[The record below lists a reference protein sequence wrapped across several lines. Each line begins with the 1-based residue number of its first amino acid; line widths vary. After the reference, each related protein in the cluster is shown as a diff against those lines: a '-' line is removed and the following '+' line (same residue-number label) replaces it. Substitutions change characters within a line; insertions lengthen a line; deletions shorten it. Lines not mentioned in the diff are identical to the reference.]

1 LFLIIKIN
9 YLDLMEGAHNKT
21 LTLNN
26 GETMPTF
33 GLGTYNMKDS
43 ATIAKSI
50 LELDY

>member
-1 LFLIIKIN
+1 
-9 YLDLMEGAHNKT
+9 MESSQNKT
-21 LTLNN
+21 LILNN

-33 GLGTYNMKDS
+33 GLGTYKMTDS